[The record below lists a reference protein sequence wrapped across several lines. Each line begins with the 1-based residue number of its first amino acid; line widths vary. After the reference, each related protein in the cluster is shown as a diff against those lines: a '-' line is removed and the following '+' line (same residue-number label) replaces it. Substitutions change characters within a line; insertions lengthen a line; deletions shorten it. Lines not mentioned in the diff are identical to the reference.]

1 LRAGGEATAAGQAI
15 SVRGLRM
22 SHGSHEAVR
31 GIYLGIVTAWGLAAG
46 LVVVWRFTW
55 SPARQ

>member
-1 LRAGGEATAAGQAI
+1 LRADGEATAAGQAI

-22 SHGSHEAVR
+22 SHGSYEAVR
-31 GIYLGIVTAWGLAAG
+31 GSYLGIAAAWGLAAG
-46 LVVVWRFTW
+46 LVVVWSFTW